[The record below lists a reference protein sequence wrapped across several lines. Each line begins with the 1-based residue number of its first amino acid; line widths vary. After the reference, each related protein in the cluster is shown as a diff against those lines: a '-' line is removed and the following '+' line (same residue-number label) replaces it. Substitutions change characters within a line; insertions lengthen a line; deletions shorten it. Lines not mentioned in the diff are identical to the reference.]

1 MGFVEALT
9 SGFKNYVNFS
19 GRSPR
24 SAYWF
29 WILWMIIIGVIA
41 IILDIMIFDTPQ
53 GGPIN
58 IIFGLATFLPGLAV
72 GIRRLHDLDRTGW
85 WVLIV
90 FVPLIGIIL
99 LIVWACMKGTSGPN
113 RFGPDPLGGA

>member
-1 MGFVEALT
+1 MGFMEALT

-29 WILWMIIIGVIA
+29 WVLWMIIFA
-41 IILDIMIFDTPQ
+41 IITVLIDSQLFDAQP
-53 GGPIN
+53 GPIN
-58 IIFGLATFLPGLAV
+58 SIFSLATFLPGLAV

-85 WVLIV
+85 WVLIG
-90 FVPLIGIIL
+90 LTGIG
-99 LIVWACMKGTSGPN
+99 LIVLIVFACLKGTSGPN